1 MSYQVL
7 LSKTARK
14 TYDKLPPK
22 LRKGADRAIEYLKN
36 DPTHNP
42 NARALKGETGS
53 YRYQIGGWRI
63 LYEVIEEAREVRIY
77 DIGPR
82 GDVYKH

>member
-1 MSYQVL
+1 MSYRVL
-7 LSKTARK
+7 LSKTALK
-14 TYDKLPPK
+14 TYDRLPPK
-22 LRKGADRAIEYLKN
+22 LRKGVDRAIEYLKA
-36 DPTHNP
+36 DPLHNP
-42 NARALKGETGS
+42 NAKALKGETGF

-63 LYEVIEEAREVRIY
+63 LYEVYEKPMEVRIY

>member
-14 TYDKLPPK
+14 TYDKLPQK
-22 LRKGADRAIEYLKN
+22 LQKGVDRAIEYLKVN
-36 DPTHNP
+36 PLHNP
-42 NARALKGETGS
+42 NARSLKGETGS

-63 LYEVIEEAREVRIY
+63 LYEVYEEAREVRIY

>member
-1 MSYQVL
+1 MSYRVL
-7 LSKTARK
+7 MSKTAGK
-14 TYDKLPPK
+14 TYGKLSPK
-22 LRKGADRAIEYLKN
+22 LRKGVDRAIDHLKT
-36 DPTHNP
+36 DPLHNP
-42 NARALKGETGS
+42 NTKSLKGERGA

-63 LYEVIEEAREVRIY
+63 LYEVYEDPGEVRIY